1 MDVSTDSESLAAE
14 SGLSESESE
23 DSQLFNISDLR
34 VPLELGW
41 KRETIIRGLTKTGQ
55 IKGEVYY
62 YAPGNPSKLKNINQI
77 FGHIEKSPSKLTRDN
92 FSFSSKAII
101 GSFLQPA
108 PPQYANDGEFIRMT
122 DTEVAKR
129 LEDLKMYTRHN
140 MLGVEQRIEIA
151 KQQQAMR
158 DAKKMAKDDLGR
170 SSKSS
175 SRSDNKQD
183 KVDTSRKDKDIKNIQ
198 AMEARRKR
206 QEELDRIKQEDSMK
220 RQNEKEK
227 KRQEAMLLKEQELNK
242 QKELL
247 AAVETVSIIFV
258 LLDIIFNPFI
268 IRNGKEEGS
277 IWL

>member
-1 MDVSTDSESLAAE
+1 MSEANAQMDVSTDSESLAAE

-23 DSQLFNISDLR
+23 DSQVFSISDLR
-34 VPLELGW
+34 VPIELGW

-55 IKGEVYY
+55 IRGEVFY
-62 YAPGNPSKLKNINQI
+62 YAPGNTNKLKNMNQI
-77 FGHIEKSPSKLTRDN
+77 FGHLEKNPSKLNRDN
-92 FSFSSKAII
+92 FSFSSKAIV

-158 DAKKMAKDDLGR
+158 DAKKMAKDDIGR
-170 SSKSS
+170 SKSIK
-175 SRSDNKQD
+175 SDNRND
-183 KVDTSRKDKDIKNIQ
+183 KVEIIKKDKEIKNIQ
-198 AMEARRKR
+198 ALEARKKR
-206 QEELDRIKQEDSMK
+206 QEELDRIKQEDSIK
-220 RQNEKEK
+220 KLHEKEK
-227 KRQEAMLLKEQELNK
+227 KRQESMLLKEQELNK

-247 AAVETVSIIFV
+247 AAVETVS
-258 LLDIIFNPFI
+258 LLSFQFFNLKYFYV
-268 IRNGKEEGS
+268 S
-277 IWL
+277 IKY

>member
-23 DSQLFNISDLR
+23 DSQIYSISDLR
-34 VPLELGW
+34 IPIELGW
-41 KRETIIRGLTKTGQ
+41 RRETVIRGLTKTGQ
-55 IKGEVYY
+55 IRGEVFY
-62 YAPGNPSKLKNINQI
+62 YAPGNTSKFKSINQI
-77 FGHIEKSPSKLTRDN
+77 FSYLEKNPSKLNQEN
-92 FSFSSKAII
+92 FSFSSKAIV

-158 DAKKMAKDDLGR
+158 DAKKIAKDDLSR
-170 SSKSS
+170 NKIRNDTRNDKS
-175 SRSDNKQD
+175 
-183 KVDTSRKDKDIKNIQ
+183 DTMKKDKEVKNIQ
-198 AMEARRKR
+198 AMEARKKR
-206 QEELDRIKQEDSMK
+206 QDDLDRIKHEDSIKKQHEKDK
-220 RQNEKEK
+220 RK
-227 KRQEAMLLKEQELNK
+227 QESMLLKEQELIK

-247 AAVETVSIIFV
+247 AAVETVS
-258 LLDIIFNPFI
+258 L
-268 IRNGKEEGS
+268 RKY
-277 IWL
+277 